1 MTQQIIYVGAAP
13 NDGDGDPIRTAFIKT
28 NDNFSELYARV
39 QVDAPSTL
47 IGKAGDEIGY
57 YAPTAD
63 YFYYCFA
70 NYNGSSVIWAQIT
83 ALGNISATKIQ
94 NGTSVV
100 QIIDPNGN
108 ANVNINGTS
117 NVAVFANTGVTVSR
131 LSAIGNISTANYIFG
146 NGAFLSGLPATYS
159 NANVADFLPV
169 YSGNIAAAYASVSG
183 NVVGGNILTLG
194 NVSAQGTIN
203 ATGNIVTNGYFVGT
217 FAGNVTGN
225 FVVPGSNTQVIFNTN
240 GNADAVAGMTYNKG
254 SNTFSVLGVI
264 TAQAN
269 VVGGNLLTAGL
280 ISASSTVTSAATITG
295 GNLATGGTV
304 SASGNITGANLLT
317 AGIVSVTNTITGG
330 NLATG
335 GTISASS
342 NITGGNLI
350 TSGLISALANIYS
363 NATIHVLN
371 DIDAGGNIA
380 ATNYTGTLV
389 SVIGNITGANIFAG
403 IASASGNITGNY
415 FLGNGACLTGVITSV
430 ANINNGTSNV
440 NISSPGG
447 NIIVSVAN
455 NYNIVTFTTTGIIT
469 NGTISAA
476 GNVITGNLSTVGLIS
491 LVGNIYAGNVINAG
505 LSSVTGNITA
515 GNLLT
520 NGLISASGNITAG
533 NLLTNGLISASGNI
547 TSGNITANVYGT
559 TISASGNITAGNL
572 SVGTGNVTVGN
583 IVNSGSNATGNIG
596 SSSNYFNTVF
606 AKATSAQYADL
617 AECYLGDAYYVS
629 GTVVSFGGPAEI
641 TFCDVDQD
649 PAVAGVVSTKPA
661 YSMNTGLTGEHVVSV
676 ALMGRVPCE
685 VQGPVTKGALMVA
698 AGNGRA
704 RAQANPAA
712 GTIIGK
718 ALESFDGDIGTIE
731 IVVGR
736 V

>member
-100 QIIDPNGN
+100 QIVDPNGN
-108 ANVNINGTS
+108 ANVSINGTS

-131 LSAIGNISTANYIFG
+131 LSAIGNISTANYVLG

-169 YSGNIAAAYASVSG
+169 YSGNISAAYTSVSG

-203 ATGNIVTNGYFVGT
+203 ALGNIVTNGYFVGT
-217 FAGNVTGN
+217 FVGNVTGN
-225 FVVPGSNTQVIFNTN
+225 FVVPGSNTQVIFNTS

-264 TAQAN
+264 SAQSN

-280 ISASSTVTSAATITG
+280 ISATSTVTSAATITG

-335 GTISASS
+335 GTVSASS

-350 TSGLISALANIYS
+350 TSGLISAAANIYS

-389 SVIGNITGANIFAG
+389 SVVGNITGANIFAS
-403 IASASGNITGNY
+403 IVSASGNITGNY
-415 FLGNGACLTGVITSV
+415 FQGNGACLTGVITSV
-430 ANINNGTSNV
+430 TKIINGTSNV
-440 NISSPGG
+440 NIPSTDG

-455 NYNIVTFTTTGIIT
+455 NYNIVTFTTTGIVA
-469 NGTISAA
+469 NGIISVT
-476 GNVITGNLSTVGLIS
+476 GNVTSGNLSTVGLIS
-491 LVGNIYAGNVINAG
+491 LTGNIYAGNVINAG
-505 LSSVTGNITA
+505 SSSITGNVTV
-515 GNLLT
+515 GNILT
-520 NGLISASGNITAG
+520 GGLISAAGNIT
-533 NLLTNGLISASGNI
+533 SGNI

-559 TISASGNITAGNL
+559 TISASGNITGGNL
-572 SVGTGNVTVGN
+572 SVGTGNITVGN

-596 SSSNYFNTVF
+596 SSSTYFNTVF
-606 AKATSAQYADL
+606 ATATTALYADL
-617 AECYLGDAYYVS
+617 AECYLGDAYYVP
-629 GTVVSFGGPAEI
+629 GTVVSFGGPEEI

-661 YSMNTGLTGEHVVSV
+661 YSMNNGLTGEHVVSV

-685 VQGPVTKGALMVA
+685 VQGPVAKGALMVS

-704 RAQANPAA
+704 RSQLNPAA

-718 ALESFDGDIGTIE
+718 ALESFDGDVGTIE

>member
-131 LSAIGNISTANYIFG
+131 LSVIGNISTANYVLG

-203 ATGNIVTNGYFVGT
+203 ASGNIVTNGYFVGT

-520 NGLISASGNITAG
+520 NGLISASGNIT
-533 NLLTNGLISASGNI
+533 
-547 TSGNITANVYGT
+547 SGNITANVYGT

-661 YSMNTGLTGEHVVSV
+661 YSMNTGLTGEYVVSV

>member
-94 NGTSVV
+94 NGTSVI

-108 ANVNINGTS
+108 ANVSINGTS
-117 NVAVFANTGVTVSR
+117 NVAVFANTGVYVSR
-131 LSAIGNISTANYIFG
+131 LSAIGNISTANYVLG

-169 YSGNIAAAYASVSG
+169 YSGNISAAYTSVSG

-194 NVSAQGTIN
+194 NISAQGTIN
-203 ATGNIVTNGYFVGT
+203 ALGNIVTSGYFVGT
-217 FAGNVTGN
+217 FVGNVTGN
-225 FVVPGSNTQVIFNTN
+225 FVVPGSNTQVIFNTS

-264 TAQAN
+264 SAQAN

-280 ISASSTVTSAATITG
+280 ISATSTVTSAATITG

-350 TSGLISALANIYS
+350 TSGLISAAANIYS

-389 SVIGNITGANIFAG
+389 SVVGNITGANIFAS
-403 IASASGNITGNY
+403 IVSASGNITGNY
-415 FLGNGACLTGVITSV
+415 FQGNGACLTGVITSV
-430 ANINNGTSNV
+430 TKIINGTSNV
-440 NISSPGG
+440 NIPSTDG

-455 NYNIVTFTTTGIIT
+455 NYNIVTFTTTGIVA
-469 NGTISAA
+469 NGIISVT
-476 GNVITGNLSTVGLIS
+476 GNVTAGNLSTVGLIS
-491 LVGNIYAGNVINAG
+491 LTGNIYAGNVINAG
-505 LSSVTGNITA
+505 SSSITGTVSA

-520 NGLISASGNITAG
+520 GGLISASGNITASNINA
-533 NLLTNGLISASGNI
+533 NLYGTTVSTSGNI
-547 TSGNITANVYGT
+547 TSGN
-559 TISASGNITAGNL
+559 L
-572 SVGTGNVTVGN
+572 SVGVGNITVGN

-596 SSSNYFNTVF
+596 SSSTYFNTVF
-606 AKATSAQYADL
+606 ATATTALYADL
-617 AECYLGDAYYVS
+617 AECYLGDAYYVP
-629 GTVVSFGGPAEI
+629 GTVVSFGGPEEI

-661 YSMNTGLTGEHVVSV
+661 YSMNNGLTGEHVVSV
-676 ALMGRVPCE
+676 ALIGRVPCE
-685 VQGPVTKGALMVA
+685 VQGPVAKGALMVS

-704 RAQANPAA
+704 RSQLNPAA

-718 ALESFDGDIGTIE
+718 ALESFDGDVGTIE

>member
-430 ANINNGTSNV
+430 ANINNGTSNI
-440 NISSPGG
+440 NIPSTDG
-447 NIIVSVAN
+447 NIIISVGG
-455 NYNIVTFTTTGIIT
+455 NYNIVTFTNTGILA
-469 NGTISAA
+469 N
-476 GNVITGNLSTVGLIS
+476 STV
-491 LVGNIYAGNVINAG
+491 
-505 LSSVTGNITA
+505 SVTGNLTA
-515 GNLLT
+515 GNLT
-520 NGLISASGNITAG
+520 TSGLISATGNLTAG
-533 NLLTNGLISASGNI
+533 NLNTTGNLYFNGNI
-547 TSGNITANVYGT
+547 FTRYLVVGRRTTPVSITLASNGSFNVLAR
-559 TISASGNITAGNL
+559 S
-572 SVGTGNVTVGN
+572 GNVTV
-583 IVNSGSNATGNIG
+583 
-596 SSSNYFNTVF
+596 Y
-606 AKATSAQYADL
+606 TSA
-617 AECYLGDAYYVS
+617 
-629 GTVVSFGGPAEI
+629 
-641 TFCDVDQD
+641 
-649 PAVAGVVSTKPA
+649 
-661 YSMNTGLTGEHVVSV
+661 
-676 ALMGRVPCE
+676 
-685 VQGPVTKGALMVA
+685 
-698 AGNGRA
+698 
-704 RAQANPAA
+704 
-712 GTIIGK
+712 
-718 ALESFDGDIGTIE
+718 
-731 IVVGR
+731 
-736 V
+736 

>member
-100 QIIDPNGN
+100 EIVDPNGN
-108 ANVNINGTS
+108 ANVSINGTS

-131 LSAIGNISTANYIFG
+131 LSAIGNISTANYFLG

-169 YSGNIAAAYASVSG
+169 YSGNIAAAYVSVSG
-183 NVVGGNILTLG
+183 KVVGGNILTLG
-194 NVSAQGTIN
+194 NISAQGTIN
-203 ATGNIVTNGYFVGT
+203 ATGNIVTAGYFVGT
-217 FAGNVTGN
+217 FVGNVTGN
-225 FVVPGSNTQVIFNTN
+225 FVVPGSNTQVIFNTS
-240 GNADAVAGMTYNKG
+240 GNADAVGGMTYNKG
-254 SNTFSVLGVI
+254 SNTFSILGVI
-264 TAQAN
+264 SAQAN
-269 VVGGNLLTAGL
+269 IIGGNLLTAGL

-304 SASGNITGANLLT
+304 SASGNVTGANLLT
-317 AGIVSVTNTITGG
+317 AGIVSATTTITGG

-335 GTISASS
+335 GTASASG
-342 NITGGNLI
+342 NVTGGNLL
-350 TSGLISALANIYS
+350 TGGLLSAAANIYS
-363 NATIHVLN
+363 NATIHVTN

-430 ANINNGTSNV
+430 ANINNGTSNI
-440 NISSPGG
+440 NIPSTDG
-447 NIIVSVAN
+447 NIIISVGG
-455 NYNIVTFTTTGIIT
+455 NYNIVTFTNTGILA
-469 NGTISAA
+469 N
-476 GNVITGNLSTVGLIS
+476 STV
-491 LVGNIYAGNVINAG
+491 
-505 LSSVTGNITA
+505 SVTGNLTA
-515 GNLLT
+515 GNLT
-520 NGLISASGNITAG
+520 TSGLISATGNLTAG
-533 NLLTNGLISASGNI
+533 NLNTTGNLYFNGNI
-547 TSGNITANVYGT
+547 FTRYLVVGRRTTPVSITLASNGSFNVLAR
-559 TISASGNITAGNL
+559 S
-572 SVGTGNVTVGN
+572 GNVTV
-583 IVNSGSNATGNIG
+583 
-596 SSSNYFNTVF
+596 Y
-606 AKATSAQYADL
+606 TSA
-617 AECYLGDAYYVS
+617 
-629 GTVVSFGGPAEI
+629 
-641 TFCDVDQD
+641 
-649 PAVAGVVSTKPA
+649 
-661 YSMNTGLTGEHVVSV
+661 
-676 ALMGRVPCE
+676 
-685 VQGPVTKGALMVA
+685 
-698 AGNGRA
+698 
-704 RAQANPAA
+704 
-712 GTIIGK
+712 
-718 ALESFDGDIGTIE
+718 
-731 IVVGR
+731 
-736 V
+736 

>member
-131 LSAIGNISTANYIFG
+131 LSVIGNISTANYVLG

-203 ATGNIVTNGYFVGT
+203 ASGNIVTNGYFVGT

-389 SVIGNITGANIFAG
+389 SVIGNITGANIFAS
-403 IASASGNITGNY
+403 IVSASGNITGNY
-415 FLGNGACLTGVITSV
+415 FQGNGACLTGVITSV
-430 ANINNGTSNV
+430 TKIINGTSNI
-440 NISSPGG
+440 NIPSTDG

-455 NYNIVTFTTTGIIT
+455 NYNIATFTTTGIVA
-469 NGTISAA
+469 NGIISVT
-476 GNVITGNLSTVGLIS
+476 GNVTAGNLSTVGLIS
-491 LVGNIYAGNVINAG
+491 LTGNIYAGNVINAG
-505 LSSVTGNITA
+505 SSSITGTVSA

-520 NGLISASGNITAG
+520 GGLISASGNITASNINA
-533 NLLTNGLISASGNI
+533 NLYGTTVS
-547 TSGNITANVYGT
+547 TSGNITG
-559 TISASGNITAGNL
+559 GNL
-572 SVGTGNVTVGN
+572 SVGVGNITVGN

-596 SSSNYFNTVF
+596 SSSTYFNTVF
-606 AKATSAQYADL
+606 ATATTALYADL
-617 AECYLGDAYYVS
+617 SECYLGDAYYVS
-629 GTVVSFGGPAEI
+629 GTVVSFGGPEEI

-661 YSMNTGLTGEHVVSV
+661 YSMNNGLTGEHVVSV

-685 VQGPVTKGALMVA
+685 VQGPVAKGALMVS

-704 RAQANPAA
+704 RSQLNPAA

-718 ALESFDGDIGTIE
+718 ALESFDGDVGTIE

>member
-131 LSAIGNISTANYIFG
+131 LSAIGNILTANYIFG

-389 SVIGNITGANIFAG
+389 SVIGNITGANIFAS
-403 IASASGNITGNY
+403 IVSASGNITGNY
-415 FLGNGACLTGVITSV
+415 FQGNGACLTGVITSV
-430 ANINNGTSNV
+430 TKIINGTSNI
-440 NISSPGG
+440 NIPSTDG

-455 NYNIVTFTTTGIIT
+455 NYNIATFTTTGIVA
-469 NGTISAA
+469 NGIISVT
-476 GNVITGNLSTVGLIS
+476 GNVTAGNLSTVGLIS
-491 LVGNIYAGNVINAG
+491 LTGNIYAGNVINAG
-505 LSSVTGNITA
+505 SSSITGTVSA

-520 NGLISASGNITAG
+520 GGLISASGNITASNINA
-533 NLLTNGLISASGNI
+533 NLYGTTVS
-547 TSGNITANVYGT
+547 TSGNITG
-559 TISASGNITAGNL
+559 GNL
-572 SVGTGNVTVGN
+572 SVGVGNITVGN

-596 SSSNYFNTVF
+596 SSSTYFNTVF
-606 AKATSAQYADL
+606 ATATTALYADL
-617 AECYLGDAYYVS
+617 SECYLGDAYYVS
-629 GTVVSFGGPAEI
+629 GTVVSFGGPEEI

-661 YSMNTGLTGEHVVSV
+661 YSMNNGLTGEHVVSV

-685 VQGPVTKGALMVA
+685 VQGPVAKGALMVS

-704 RAQANPAA
+704 RSQLNPAA
-712 GTIIGK
+712 GTVIGK
-718 ALESFDGDIGTIE
+718 ALESFDGDVGTIE

>member
-47 IGKAGDEIGY
+47 IGKVGDEIGY

-83 ALGNISATKIQ
+83 SLGNISATKIQ

-100 QIIDPNGN
+100 QIVDPNGN

-117 NVAVFANTGVTVSR
+117 NVAVFANTGVYVSR
-131 LSAIGNISTANYIFG
+131 LSAIGNISTANYVLG

-169 YSGNIAAAYASVSG
+169 YSGNIAAAYVSVSG

-217 FAGNVTGN
+217 FVGNVTGN
-225 FVVPGSNTQVIFNTN
+225 FVVPGSNTQVIFNTS
-240 GNADAVAGMTYNKG
+240 GNADAVGGMTYNKG
-254 SNTFSVLGVI
+254 SNTFSILGVI

-269 VVGGNLLTAGL
+269 IIGGNLLTAGL

-295 GNLATGGTV
+295 GNLATGGTA
-304 SASGNITGANLLT
+304 SASGNVTGGNLLT
-317 AGIVSVTNTITGG
+317 AGIVSATNTITGG

-335 GTISASS
+335 GTVSASS
-342 NITGGNLI
+342 NITGGNLL
-350 TSGLISALANIYS
+350 TGGLLSAAANIYS
-363 NATIHVLN
+363 NATIHVTN

-430 ANINNGTSNV
+430 ANINNGTSNI
-440 NISSPGG
+440 NIPSTDG
-447 NIIVSVAN
+447 NIIISVGG
-455 NYNIVTFTTTGIIT
+455 NYNIVTFTNTGILA
-469 NGTISAA
+469 N
-476 GNVITGNLSTVGLIS
+476 STV
-491 LVGNIYAGNVINAG
+491 
-505 LSSVTGNITA
+505 SVTGNLTA
-515 GNLLT
+515 GNLT
-520 NGLISASGNITAG
+520 TSGLISATGNLTAG
-533 NLLTNGLISASGNI
+533 NLNTTGNLYFNGNI
-547 TSGNITANVYGT
+547 FTRYLVVGRRTTPVSITLASNGSFNVLAR
-559 TISASGNITAGNL
+559 S
-572 SVGTGNVTVGN
+572 GNVTV
-583 IVNSGSNATGNIG
+583 
-596 SSSNYFNTVF
+596 Y
-606 AKATSAQYADL
+606 TSA
-617 AECYLGDAYYVS
+617 
-629 GTVVSFGGPAEI
+629 
-641 TFCDVDQD
+641 
-649 PAVAGVVSTKPA
+649 
-661 YSMNTGLTGEHVVSV
+661 
-676 ALMGRVPCE
+676 
-685 VQGPVTKGALMVA
+685 
-698 AGNGRA
+698 
-704 RAQANPAA
+704 
-712 GTIIGK
+712 
-718 ALESFDGDIGTIE
+718 
-731 IVVGR
+731 
-736 V
+736 

>member
-83 ALGNISATKIQ
+83 ALGNISATKIE

-100 QIIDPNGN
+100 QIVDPNGN
-108 ANVNINGTS
+108 ANVSINGTS
-117 NVAVFANTGVTVSR
+117 NVAVFANTGVYVSR
-131 LSAIGNISTANYIFG
+131 LSAIGNISTANYVLG

-159 NANVADFLPV
+159 NANVSDFLPV
-169 YSGNIAAAYASVSG
+169 YSGNIAAAYVSVSG

-194 NVSAQGTIN
+194 NISAQGTIN
-203 ATGNIVTNGYFVGT
+203 ATGNIVTAGYFVGT
-217 FAGNVTGN
+217 FVGNVTGN
-225 FVVPGSNTQVIFNTN
+225 FVVPGSNTQVIFNTS
-240 GNADAVAGMTYNKG
+240 GNADAVGGMTYDKG
-254 SNTFSVLGVI
+254 SNTFSILGVV

-269 VVGGNLLTAGL
+269 VIGGNLLTAGL

-295 GNLATGGTV
+295 GNLATGGTA

-317 AGIVSVTNTITGG
+317 AGIVSATNTITGG

-335 GTISASS
+335 GTA
-342 NITGGNLI
+342 
-350 TSGLISALANIYS
+350 
-363 NATIHVLN
+363 
-371 DIDAGGNIA
+371 
-380 ATNYTGTLV
+380 
-389 SVIGNITGANIFAG
+389 
-403 IASASGNITGNY
+403 
-415 FLGNGACLTGVITSV
+415 
-430 ANINNGTSNV
+430 
-440 NISSPGG
+440 
-447 NIIVSVAN
+447 
-455 NYNIVTFTTTGIIT
+455 
-469 NGTISAA
+469 
-476 GNVITGNLSTVGLIS
+476 
-491 LVGNIYAGNVINAG
+491 
-505 LSSVTGNITA
+505 
-515 GNLLT
+515 
-520 NGLISASGNITAG
+520 
-533 NLLTNGLISASGNI
+533 
-547 TSGNITANVYGT
+547 
-559 TISASGNITAGNL
+559 SASGNITAGNL

-583 IVNSGSNATGNIG
+583 IVNSGGNATGNIG
-596 SSSNYFNTVF
+596 SSSTYFNTVF

-617 AECYLGDAYYVS
+617 AECYLGDAYYVP

-685 VQGPVTKGALMVA
+685 VQGPVAKGALMVA

-704 RAQANPAA
+704 RAQTNPPV